1 MEYPNS
7 DQSDDDSNKY
17 DDGDH
22 KHYKR
27 FFDHRDGGTSWSQHF
42 RSSIQLSVQLR
53 KSSWLNAT
61 TERPARSATWSYQL
75 IFALVIAIVG
85 TVIFSDRRTINAFNR
100 IWSRLENFIE
110 DCTNLLAAVSHD
122 LRSPVTSLRLRAEL
136 QTIIETTLIFRTKKP
151 EVSAPASQT

>member
-1 MEYPNS
+1 
-7 DQSDDDSNKY
+7 
-17 DDGDH
+17 
-22 KHYKR
+22 
-27 FFDHRDGGTSWSQHF
+27 
-42 RSSIQLSVQLR
+42 
-53 KSSWLNAT
+53 
-61 TERPARSATWSYQL
+61 L

-151 EVSAPASQT
+151 GVSAPASQT

>member
-1 MEYPNS
+1 MLEDPNRRIDLPLGHSPLSFDWNMEYPNS

-85 TVIFSDRRTINAFNR
+85 TVIFSDRRMNR
-100 IWSRLENFIE
+100 P
-110 DCTNLLAAVSHD
+110 LAT
-122 LRSPVTSLRLRAEL
+122 LTS
-136 QTIIETTLIFRTKKP
+136 
-151 EVSAPASQT
+151 SADAIGRG